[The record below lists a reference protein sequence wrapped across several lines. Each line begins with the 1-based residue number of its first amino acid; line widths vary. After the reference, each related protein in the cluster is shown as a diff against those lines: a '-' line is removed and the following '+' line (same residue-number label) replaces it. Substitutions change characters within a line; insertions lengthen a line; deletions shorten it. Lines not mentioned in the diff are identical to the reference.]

1 MMNADTHTNTHT
13 PQRGMKRFRAIFLS
27 EMKVQVTQS
36 YPALGEPMD
45 YKVHGILQ
53 ARHWS
58 G

>member
-13 PQRGMKRFRAIFLS
+13 PQGGMKRFRAIFLS

-36 YPALGEPMD
+36 YPTLGEPMD
-45 YKVHGILQ
+45 YTVHGILQ